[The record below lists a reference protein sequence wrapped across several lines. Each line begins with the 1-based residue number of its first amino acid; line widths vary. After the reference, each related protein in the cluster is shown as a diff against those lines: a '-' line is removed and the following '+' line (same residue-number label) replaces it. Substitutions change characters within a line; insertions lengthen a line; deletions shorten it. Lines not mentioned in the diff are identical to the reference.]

1 MNTGRSDTE
10 INIKINIEERIK
22 ATGSSTNAVDINAHW
37 ETPVPRLGL
46 VCITTTDAI
55 RFRTITRTRLLQ
67 FPESERPALLRDI
80 YEDNLL
86 RLDRAIAY
94 CRAHN
99 IGMYRISSNLLPF
112 ADDPAYQ
119 DVLNRCAW
127 LLHQAGE
134 SAHRLNVRL
143 LSHPEQFVVLSS
155 DSANVVANSIR
166 TLQMHAHILDMLGQ
180 PRSLACPME
189 IHGGKSNRADAL
201 VRTIETLGA
210 PIRSRLILEND
221 EDAYSSGEI
230 LAVCRR
236 AGVPMVFDAHHHVCH
251 EKLGSYED
259 GSVQEMFWAA
269 RETWPDPAWQLTHIS
284 NGRAFFA
291 DTRHSDLVTQMPSVY
306 RCAPWIEVEAKSKEQ
321 AIALLQSRWLDS
333 LPAPVQN

>member
-1 MNTGRSDTE
+1 MRHLRLSYIRVGVRDSLQKTRHEEKEEETGRRGDKESRRNNPGRRSKRRKFLTCRACLAVCRVV
-10 INIKINIEERIK
+10 ERMNAEK
-22 ATGSSTNAVDINAHW
+22 TVETADSTVEAANRGTKSIDINASG
-37 ETPVPRLGL
+37 ETSGPRLGL

-67 FPESERPALLRDI
+67 FPESERPTILRDI

-94 CRAHN
+94 CRARN

-112 ADDPAYQ
+112 ADDPAYE

-134 SAHRLNVRL
+134 SARRLNVRL

-201 VRTIETLGA
+201 VRTIDTLDA

-221 EDAYSSGEI
+221 EDAYSGAEI
-230 LAVCRR
+230 LDVCRR
-236 AGVPMVFDAHHHVCH
+236 AGVPMVFDAHHHV
-251 EKLGSYED
+251 
-259 GSVQEMFWAA
+259 
-269 RETWPDPAWQLTHIS
+269 
-284 NGRAFFA
+284 
-291 DTRHSDLVTQMPSVY
+291 
-306 RCAPWIEVEAKSKEQ
+306 
-321 AIALLQSRWLDS
+321 
-333 LPAPVQN
+333 